1 MVSKYGA
8 KKTQVDGHV
17 FDSIAE
23 SRRYRELMLLKRS
36 GVVTEVELQPVYT
49 LMEGRLNKATGKKV
63 SSIKYKADFLVTY
76 ADGHQEIEDVKGYK
90 TAVYQLKK
98 RMFMI
103 KFPDLQIKEISA

>member
-1 MVSKYGA
+1 
-8 KKTQVDGHV
+8 
-17 FDSIAE
+17 
-23 SRRYRELMLLKRS
+23 MLLKRA
-36 GVVTEVELQPVYT
+36 GVITDIELQPVYT

-63 SSIKYKADFLVTY
+63 SSIKYKADFLITY

-103 KFPDLQIKEISA
+103 KFPDLQIREISA